1 MRPLDSSARGLVP
14 PYLGCILP
22 YAPSTAPCGPDMH
35 APVRPLNSARVPRIS
50 NSPPDLDPLPPS
62 EETLEPFDDAAIFS
76 TVVDIFTTVGTLTLD
91 GSSISFDEDGD
102 RGLSRV
108 FAQAGIGL
116 QVEGTRQVQTRF
128 LASLRPPNLVFTCAL
143 PCLCGQIL
151 TLFVWITP

>member
-35 APVRPLNSARVPRIS
+35 APVRPLNSARPEM
-50 NSPPDLDPLPPS
+50 PS
-62 EETLEPFDDAAIFS
+62 KD
-76 TVVDIFTTVGTLTLD
+76 VVNIFTTVGTLTLD